1 MERHDFSARTPTTS
15 ETLLRDA
22 AADGA
27 SPRAEEF
34 ARLYEPVL
42 RRYAAAARP
51 DGAFLQP
58 ADRDDLVQEVYLAV
72 RSALPGFR
80 YDRSRGR
87 FRDYLKRAVRNAA
100 SRIARRPNPVPEDMA
115 DDRPA
120 PDPDAGDSA
129 ETLLRIW
136 ALALERV
143 FRRGRFSPNAKAVFR
158 RVAVKGESVAVVA
171 REFKMEPNA
180 IYQIRNRIFRAVR
193 AEIDRFGH
201 GRLSADD
208 LLEALLAAEEEGR

>member
-58 ADRDDLVQEVYLAV
+58 AD
-72 RSALPGFR
+72 R

-158 RVAVKGESVAVVA
+158 RVAVKGDSVAVVA

-180 IYQIRNRIFRAVR
+180 VYQIRNRIFRAVR

>member
-1 MERHDFSARTPTTS
+1 MNPDDFAQRTPTTS

-34 ARLYEPVL
+34 ASLYEPVL
-42 RRYAAAARP
+42 RRYAASVRP
-51 DGAFLQP
+51 DGSFLQP
-58 ADRDDLVQEVYLAV
+58 ADRDDLVQEVFLSV
-72 RSALPGFR
+72 RSALPDFH

-87 FRDYLKRAVRNAA
+87 FRDYLKSAVRNAA
-100 SRIARRPNPVPEDMA
+100 SHIARRPNPVPEGMA
-115 DDRPA
+115 DDRLA
-120 PDPDAGDSA
+120 PDPHEGDSA

-136 ALALERV
+136 TLALQRV
-143 FRRGRFSPNAKAVFR
+143 FRKGRFSPNAKAVFR

-208 LLEALLAAEEEGR
+208 LLEALLSAEEEGR

>member
-34 ARLYEPVL
+34 ASLYEPVL
-42 RRYAAAARP
+42 RRYAAAVRP
-51 DGAFLQP
+51 DGSFLQP
-58 ADRDDLVQEVYLAV
+58 ADRDDLVQEVFLSV
-72 RSALPGFR
+72 RSALPDFH

-158 RVAVKGESVAVVA
+158 RVVVKGESVVVVA
-171 REFKMEPNA
+171 REFKMETNA
-180 IYQIRNRIFRAVR
+180 VYQIRNRIFRAVR